1 MAKKRIAVIG
11 LGRFG
16 SAFCRAARGAGL
28 EVMAIDSAQ
37 ERVHAIADDVA
48 EAIIADGT
56 DPKVIASIDW
66 RQFFAVVV
74 AIGTDL
80 QSSLITILNLKEA
93 GVEAI
98 WCKTRDSYHH
108 KLAQKMGVSRAIN
121 PEQAMGEMVAAWL
134 GHPELLTRQ
143 GLSTGQVVAELEVN
157 ASHLERN
164 LVGLLGRHHVQL
176 LGMTRYKDYQPE
188 QMIQSARLQPG
199 DKLLLLAETES
210 LEACLRAL
218 S

>member
-1 MAKKRIAVIG
+1 MAKKRVAVIG

-16 SAFCRAARGAGL
+16 SAFCRAARSAGL
-28 EVMAIDSAQ
+28 EVMAMDSNQ

-48 EAIIADGT
+48 EAIIADGS

-80 QSSLITILNLKEA
+80 QSSLITTLNLKEA
-93 GVEAI
+93 GVETI
-98 WCKTRDSYHH
+98 WCKTRDSYHQ

-121 PEQAMGEMVAAWL
+121 PEQAMGEMVASWL
-134 GHPELLTRQ
+134 SHPELLTRQ
-143 GLSTGQVVAELEVN
+143 VLSTGQVLAELEVN
-157 ASHLERN
+157 ASHLDRN
-164 LVGLLGRHHVQL
+164 LVGLIERHHVRL
-176 LGMTRYKDYQPE
+176 LSMTRYKDYQPE
-188 QMIQSARLQPG
+188 QLIQSARLQPG
-199 DKLLLLAETES
+199 DKLLLLAGEEQ
-210 LEACLRAL
+210 LEACLRTL

>member
-28 EVMAIDSAQ
+28 EVMAMDSDQ
-37 ERVHAIADDVA
+37 GRVHAIADDVA
-48 EAIIADGT
+48 EAIIADGS
-56 DPKVIASIDW
+56 DPKVTASIDW

-108 KLAQKMGVSRAIN
+108 KLALKMGVSRAIN

-134 GHPELLTRQ
+134 GHPELCSRQVLT
-143 GLSTGQVVAELEVN
+143 TGQVVAEIEVTS
-157 ASHLERN
+157 AHIERN
-164 LVGLLGRHHVQL
+164 IMSLLGRHQVKL
-176 LGMTRYKDYQPE
+176 LSLSRYKDYQPE
-188 QMIQSARLQPG
+188 QLAQAGRLQPG
-199 DKLLLLAETES
+199 DKLLLLAGEEQ
-210 LEACLRAL
+210 LEACLRSL

>member
-28 EVMAIDSAQ
+28 EVMAMDSDQ
-37 ERVHAIADDVA
+37 DRVHAIADDVA

-56 DPKVIASIDW
+56 DPKVTASIDW

-93 GVEAI
+93 GVETI

-143 GLSTGQVVAELEVN
+143 VLSTGQVMAELEVN

-164 LVGLLGRHHVQL
+164 LVGLLGRHHVRL

-188 QMIQSARLQPG
+188 QLIQSARLQPG
-199 DKLLLLAETES
+199 DKLLLLAEVEQ
-210 LEACLRAL
+210 LETCLRSL